1 MGLSQR
7 LRGLKQRA
15 LVVSGAAPALTSP
28 WQRSILNHCSVE
40 SSRGKARIDVVAPS
54 YLWILLVIFFKKIAK
69 GLPQSFI
76 KRKKR

>member
-40 SSRGKARIDVVAPS
+40 SPRGKARIDVVAPS
-54 YLWILLVIFFKKIAK
+54 YLWILLVIFFQKDSKRFAAK
-69 GLPQSFI
+69 FY
-76 KRKKR
+76 